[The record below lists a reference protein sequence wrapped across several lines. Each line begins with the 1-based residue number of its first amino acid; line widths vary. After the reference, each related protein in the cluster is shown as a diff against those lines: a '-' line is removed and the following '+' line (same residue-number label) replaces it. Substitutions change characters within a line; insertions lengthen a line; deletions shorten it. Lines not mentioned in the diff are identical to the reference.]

1 MEKIEVGDKVYSRN
15 RATGD
20 TELRPVIALTPPHRD
35 KLLELRIE
43 GEGTALRPGLDHP
56 FWVRRST
63 TDTGHWIIA
72 ANLVSGELL
81 ETMEGSWRKIDSVAP
96 VKGKETV
103 YNFTVDQNHD
113 YFVGEAGF
121 LVHNANCNCRSGN
134 FQHEFKH
141 APKFGVPGNWN
152 NQNAALF
159 EQALEGIVS
168 GPNTVQY
175 PVNFR
180 GQFDGTAFLDQPT
193 GLCAVFDANGELGA
207 AWDLGANQVEDLVVN
222 GVLH

>member
-43 GEGTALRPGLDHP
+43 GEGTALRPSLDHP

-96 VKGKETV
+96 VEGKETV
-103 YNFTVDQNHD
+103 YNLPSTRITTTSSGKLVSWFTMRTATADQAIFNMSSSTRLSS
-113 YFVGEAGF
+113 V
-121 LVHNANCNCRSGN
+121 CREIGTIKMPRCLN
-134 FQHEFKH
+134 KLL
-141 APKFGVPGNWN
+141 K
-152 NQNAALF
+152 AL
-159 EQALEGIVS
+159 
-168 GPNTVQY
+168 
-175 PVNFR
+175 
-180 GQFDGTAFLDQPT
+180 
-193 GLCAVFDANGELGA
+193 
-207 AWDLGANQVEDLVVN
+207 
-222 GVLH
+222 